1 MAKKKSEDKPEDK
14 VEAFEKAAK
23 DAKKGNYA
31 LRLFVTGTTPR
42 SMRAISNIKEIC
54 EEHLKSRYEL
64 EIIDL
69 YQYPGLAKGE
79 QIIAVPSLIK
89 KLPLPIRR
97 LVGELSDREKVLFGL
112 DIKQKQSEGVL
123 L

>member
-1 MAKKKSEDKPEDK
+1 MAKKKNQDKPEDK
-14 VEAFEKAAK
+14 VEAFEKAVK
-23 DAKKGNYA
+23 DLKKRNYV

-54 EEHLKSRYEL
+54 EEHLKGCYEL

-69 YQYPGLAKGE
+69 YQYPKLAKGE
-79 QIIAVPSLIK
+79 QIIALPSLIK

-97 LVGELSDREKVLFGL
+97 LVGELSDKEKVLFGL
-112 DIKQKQSEGVL
+112 DIKQKQ
-123 L
+123 

>member
-1 MAKKKSEDKPEDK
+1 MGKKKNEDKPKDTF
-14 VEAFEKAAK
+14 EAFEKAVEDLK
-23 DAKKGNYA
+23 EGRYV

-54 EEHLKSRYEL
+54 KEHLQGRYDL

-69 YQYPGLAKGE
+69 YQYPKLAKGE
-79 QIIAVPSLIK
+79 QIIALPTLIK

-97 LVGELSDREKVLFGL
+97 LVGELSDSEKVLFGL
-112 DIKQKQSEGVL
+112 DIKQKQ
-123 L
+123 

>member
-14 VEAFEKAAK
+14 VEAFGKAAK
-23 DAKKGNYA
+23 DLKGNYA

-112 DIKQKQSEGVL
+112 DIKQKQ
-123 L
+123 